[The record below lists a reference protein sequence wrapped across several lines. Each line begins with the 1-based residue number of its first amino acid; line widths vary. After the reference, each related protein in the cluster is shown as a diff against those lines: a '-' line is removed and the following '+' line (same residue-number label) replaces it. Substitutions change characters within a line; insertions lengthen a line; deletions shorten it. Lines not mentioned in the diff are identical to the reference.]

1 MPAVGDVAKDGQL
14 VWLKKQC
21 FFHAL
26 QPYKP
31 LPHPSGCVCTGGWYP
46 TGIQM
51 NKTPDREG

>member
-1 MPAVGDVAKDGQL
+1 MPAVGDTIKDGRL

-46 TGIQM
+46 TVT
-51 NKTPDREG
+51 TPDKEPSR